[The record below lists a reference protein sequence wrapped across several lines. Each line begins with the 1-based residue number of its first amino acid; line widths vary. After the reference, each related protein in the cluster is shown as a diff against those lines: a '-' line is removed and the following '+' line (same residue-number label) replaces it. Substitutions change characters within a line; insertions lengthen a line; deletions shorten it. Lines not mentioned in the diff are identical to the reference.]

1 MSEPLMAKLLDFTFL
16 KKKYMQAPSNRA
28 PAHLLSDLRGWFENS
43 VMFVDNALPYR
54 RGYGERLCET
64 LSRACAKNNV

>member
-1 MSEPLMAKLLDFTFL
+1 
-16 KKKYMQAPSNRA
+16 MQAPSNRA

-64 LSRACAKNNV
+64 LSQACAKK